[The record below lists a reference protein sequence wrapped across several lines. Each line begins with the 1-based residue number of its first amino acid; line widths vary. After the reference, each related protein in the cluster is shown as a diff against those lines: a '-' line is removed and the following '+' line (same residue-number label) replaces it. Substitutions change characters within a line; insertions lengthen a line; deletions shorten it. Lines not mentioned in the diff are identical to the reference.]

1 MRHLIVF
8 GLTLASCAALAQTG
22 GEARFYSGPGINQE
36 GHWVVEFITPEGQY
50 NRIAGPSTAPY
61 LTEDACKAA
70 MPAVLK
76 QQGGFD
82 GHCVQLKNHKFIG
95 SRDPAL
101 PENQ

>member
-1 MRHLIVF
+1 MLILT
-8 GLTLASCAALAQTG
+8 GLFLSATALAQT
-22 GEARFYSGPGINQE
+22 EAHYSSGPSNINFD
-36 GHWVVEFITPEGQY
+36 GHWAVEFITSEGKY
-50 NRIAGPSTAPY
+50 SRIFGSSAAPY

-82 GHCVQLKNHKFIG
+82 GHCVQFKSAKFIG
-95 SRDPAL
+95 SHDPAL